1 MKINLN
7 LLLLALSFSLLTA
20 CYDDNDFLGTW
31 RENSG
36 NQTLVFKKYNNPK
49 IPGNKNLPKASSIG
63 FKSFKR
69 YDIAGKDDP
78 QTKIVIKR

>member
-1 MKINLN
+1 MFK
-7 LLLLALSFSLLTA
+7 
-20 CYDDNDFLGTW
+20 
-31 RENSG
+31 
-36 NQTLVFKKYNNPK
+36 LVFKKYNNPK
-49 IPGNKNLPKASSIG
+49 IPGNKNLPKASSMG